1 MANESLEQIMNASA
15 AAGPFGTGDAVLEQ
29 TLRDFIQLQSTRIAI
44 GTQLVGARTVPWLEF
59 KWYTGVEGTF
69 SYPLDDAATVDPTK
83 IGTSNYTVKLQKGQG
98 RCVFLDTVRLR
109 GESFENIDRQ
119 QMAIVRGRADVI
131 DNNILSTIHSGAGQT
146 QAATATFGA
155 ATADEEG
162 DLLKTMDK
170 IFANAR
176 VSGDE
181 AMALVLPASTRS
193 ALLNTQL
200 YGNVVESLQDHMAR
214 IAKMSIYY
222 TRDFTGGKSLLPT
235 DSTGAIE
242 DDALLLIPGAETGEF
257 FQYNGAGYQETELTR
272 LPGVGFDWL
281 LTGYMGSIVHQH
293 QDGAASGKS
302 NRIAKITGVV

>member
-1 MANESLEQIMNASA
+1 MNKSLEEIMNASA
-15 AAGPFGTGDAVLEQ
+15 ASGPFGTGDAVLEQ

-44 GTQLVGARTVPWLEF
+44 GTQVVGTRTVPWLEF

-119 QMAIVRGRADVI
+119 QLAIVRGRADVI
-131 DNNILSTIHSGAGQT
+131 DNNILSTLHTGAGQT
-146 QAATATFGA
+146 QAATATFGSA
-155 ATADEEG
+155 SADEEA
-162 DLLKTMDK
+162 DLLATMDK
-170 IFANAR
+170 VFANGR

-181 AMALVLPASTRS
+181 PMALILPASTRS

-200 YGNVVESLQDHMAR
+200 YGNVVESLQDHMRR
-214 IAKMSIYY
+214 IANMSVYY
-222 TRDFTGGKSLLPT
+222 TRDYTGGKSLLPS
-235 DSTGAIE
+235 DATGAIE
-242 DDALLLIPGAETGEF
+242 DDALLLIPGAETAEF
-257 FQYNGAGYQETELTR
+257 FTYNGAGYQETELTR

-281 LTGYMGSIVHQH
+281 LTGYMGSVVHQH
-293 QDGAASGKS
+293 QDGAAAGKS
-302 NRIAKITGVV
+302 NRIAKITGVI

>member
-1 MANESLEQIMNASA
+1 MNKSLEEIMNASA

-29 TLRDFIQLQSTRIAI
+29 TLRDFIQLQSTRIAV
-44 GTQLVGARTVPWLEF
+44 GTQVVGTRTVPWLEF
-59 KWYTGVEGTF
+59 KWYTGVSGTF

-119 QMAIVRGRADVI
+119 QLAIIRGRADVI
-131 DNNILSTIHSGAGQT
+131 DNNILSTLHGGAGQS
-146 QAATATFGA
+146 QAATATFGSA
-155 ATADEEG
+155 SADEEK
-162 DLLKTMDK
+162 DLLATMDK
-170 IFANAR
+170 IFENGR

-181 AMALVLPASTRS
+181 PMALILPASTRS

-200 YGNVVESLQDHMAR
+200 YGNVVESLADHMRR
-214 IAKMSIYY
+214 IANMTIYY
-222 TRDFTGGKSLLPT
+222 TRDYTGGKSLLPT

-242 DDALLLIPGAETGEF
+242 DDALLLIPGAETAEF
-257 FQYNGAGYQETELTR
+257 YTYNGAGYQETELTR

-281 LTGYMGSIVHQH
+281 LTGYMGSVVHEH
-293 QDGAASGKS
+293 QDGAAAGKS
-302 NRIAKITGVV
+302 NRIAKITGVI